1 MSDERKTG
9 TGNLIAELMDHVSNL
24 LRKEVDLARTE
35 MSEKL
40 NSALGGIIA
49 MAVALVFAIV
59 ALNTFSAALV
69 GWIAEATD
77 LGAGWSSLIVT
88 IVFGIIAVVLIM
100 RGKNALQARNLV
112 PSKTTH
118 SLRRDV
124 ESVKEAYK

>member
-1 MSDERKTG
+1 MSDERKAG
-9 TGNLIAELMDHVSNL
+9 TGNLIAELMDHVSTL

-35 MSEKL
+35 MGEKL
-40 NSALGGIIA
+40 NSALGGIIS

-69 GWIAEATD
+69 GWIAQATG

-88 IVFGIIAVVLIM
+88 IVFGIIAVALII

-112 PSKTTH
+112 PSKTTQ